1 MNLHWS
7 ILMKKDK
14 EQHQPVLESITADEP
29 KTSSIALALQQFRK
43 EAEKKRLLR
52 KVQKYAA
59 GLVLKKS
66 HLSAFVP
73 DMAQVVAEVIV
84 PPLIRRHLRKKRVLV
99 KLNS

>member
-43 EAEKKRLLR
+43 EAEKR
-52 KVQKYAA
+52 
-59 GLVLKKS
+59 GC
-66 HLSAFVP
+66 
-73 DMAQVVAEVIV
+73 
-84 PPLIRRHLRKKRVLV
+84 
-99 KLNS
+99 